1 MQHSR
6 KSTFPLTELI
16 KSLAPITWMG
26 RCMLAG
32 VIVWFVDWAFVG
44 GDTLFGSHSLKTI
57 VDVASA
63 LAFIP
68 LAFFLIRGA
77 RRIAGNLLWRVR
89 RRLIVTYLLVG
100 ALPLLLMVAL
110 VALVLLAVLGPLNV
124 DLVGRT
130 LDRFLE
136 KSPAPAHTLNRG

>member
-68 LAFFLIRGA
+68 LAFFFDQGGAPDSRKPVVAMPPAFDRALSTGRRVATAVDGGAGRARFAGGAGSIECESGRQTA
-77 RRIAGNLLWRVR
+77 RRLSGTIAGRGP
-89 RRLIVTYLLVG
+89 G
-100 ALPLLLMVAL
+100 AQP
-110 VALVLLAVLGPLNV
+110 
-124 DLVGRT
+124 
-130 LDRFLE
+130 
-136 KSPAPAHTLNRG
+136 